1 MRASTP
7 ISISTALLIGSTLA
21 SCNEYPQDVTACIHK
36 PPINATTDN
45 YPGSKAT
52 HQKTKYP
59 YDISGLADVP
69 VAGSACRSEDPA
81 EELACARKYIDA
93 IDEQLGFLYA
103 RRLGYAAIAGAA
115 KFKNG
120 TSLNDP
126 TRNQAV
132 AAGMAARVAKY
143 GGSKETGEIMGGEGC
158 QIYASLEYEAQQIR
172 KCGGKVHETFER
184 VCK

>member
-7 ISISTALLIGSTLA
+7 IYLSTAVFTVATAATYHA
-21 SCNEYPQDVTACIHK
+21 SPPDITRCINK
-36 PPINATTDN
+36 PSINATADN
-45 YPGSKAT
+45 YPGSAPEVSD
-52 HQKTKYP
+52 TKYP
-59 YDISGLADVP
+59 YNITSLADVP
-69 VAGSACRSEDPA
+69 VAASVCKSDDPTEA
-81 EELACARKYIDA
+81 LACARKYIDA

-103 RRLGYAAIAGAA
+103 RRLGYAAVAGAA

-120 TSLNDP
+120 TALDDP

-143 GGSKETGEIMGGEGC
+143 GGSEEAGRIMGGEGC
-158 QIYASLEYEAQQIR
+158 QIYASLEFEGERIQ
-172 KCGGKVHETFER
+172 KCGGRLNETFER